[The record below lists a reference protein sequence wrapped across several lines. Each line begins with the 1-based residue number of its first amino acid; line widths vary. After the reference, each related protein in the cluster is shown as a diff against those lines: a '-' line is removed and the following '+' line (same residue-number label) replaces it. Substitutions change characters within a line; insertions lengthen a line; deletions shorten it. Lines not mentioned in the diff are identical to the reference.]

1 MIKYF
6 IKELDRLEDH
16 VRHFLSK
23 RPLLYALVAG
33 VGVVLFWRGVWDLA
47 GLIIGPWIS
56 LLLSVVIML
65 ITGTFVSFF
74 IGDQIIISGM
84 RAEKSV
90 DDKNE
95 DEIRKEE
102 GEIAHLDQDI
112 ELLKS
117 QVAEIKQ
124 LIERADL

>member
-1 MIKYF
+1 MIQHI

-16 VRHFLSK
+16 VRHYLSK

-47 GLIIGPWIS
+47 GLIIGPWVS

-84 RAEKSV
+84 KAEKRV
-90 DDKNE
+90 DEKTE
-95 DEIRKEE
+95 EEIRKEE
-102 GEIAHLDQDI
+102 SEIAHLDEDM
-112 ELLKS
+112 EFLKS
-117 QVAEIKQ
+117 QVADIKRM
-124 LIERADL
+124 IEKADL

>member
-1 MIKYF
+1 MIKHL
-6 IKELDRLEDH
+6 IKTLDHLEDH
-16 VRHFLSK
+16 VRQYLSK
-23 RPLLYALVAG
+23 RPLVYALVAG

-47 GLIIGPWIS
+47 GLIIGPWVS
-56 LLLSVVIML
+56 LAISVVIML
-65 ITGTFVSFF
+65 MTGTFVSFF

-84 RAEKSV
+84 RAEKRV
-90 DDKNE
+90 DEKTE

-102 GEIAHLDQDI
+102 GEITHLDQDI

-124 LIERADL
+124 LIESADL

>member
-1 MIKYF
+1 MFKYM

-23 RPLLYALVAG
+23 RPLLYAFVAG
-33 VGVVLFWRGVWDLA
+33 VGIVLFWRGVWDLA

-65 ITGTFVSFF
+65 ATGTFVSFF

-84 RAEKSV
+84 RAEKRV
-90 DDKNE
+90 DEKTE

>member
-1 MIKYF
+1 MIKHI

-16 VRHFLSK
+16 VRHWLSK
-23 RPLLYALVAG
+23 RPLVYALVAG

-47 GLIIGPWIS
+47 GLIIGPLVS
-56 LLLSVVIML
+56 LLISIVIML

-84 RAEKSV
+84 KAEKRV
-90 DDKNE
+90 DEKTE
-95 DEIRKEE
+95 EEIRKEE
-102 GEIAHLDQDI
+102 GEIAHLDEDM
-112 ELLKS
+112 EFLKN
-117 QVAEIKQ
+117 QVADIKR

>member
-1 MIKYF
+1 MLKHI

-16 VRHFLSK
+16 VRHWLSK

-47 GLIIGPWIS
+47 GLIIGPWVS
-56 LLLSVVIML
+56 LLVSVVIML

-84 RAEKSV
+84 KAEKRV
-90 DDKNE
+90 DEKTE
-95 DEIRKEE
+95 EEIRKEE
-102 GEIAHLDQDI
+102 SEIAHLDEDM

-117 QVAEIKQ
+117 QVADIKRM
-124 LIERADL
+124 IEKADL

>member
-1 MIKYF
+1 MFKYM

-23 RPLLYALVAG
+23 RPLLYAFVAG
-33 VGVVLFWRGVWDLA
+33 VGIVLFWRGVWDLA

-65 ITGTFVSFF
+65 ATGTFVSFF

-84 RAEKSV
+84 RAEKRV
-90 DDKNE
+90 DEKTE

-124 LIERADL
+124 LIESADL